1 MWLHLRLDNLAI
13 YSICVRKR
21 FHICLLYQ
29 SHYQM
34 VLNNVD
40 ITLTPTGFFSL
51 FECCTIPTQFWKR
64 SRDPDDK
71 IIIIIK
77 YDEQLLQMNGSS
89 FAVAR
94 VTRK

>member
-1 MWLHLRLDNLAI
+1 
-13 YSICVRKR
+13 
-21 FHICLLYQ
+21 
-29 SHYQM
+29 M